1 MRVQTG
7 TSYLAMV
14 PRQMKTFRTRSLL
27 WEKVCSGRREE
38 RDNRSNMASQRARE
52 DPSPPPTCRGEP
64 VPPGPEWEAGIETE
78 EESHGPRTQPR
89 RVTESALSET
99 SPHSPKS
106 SSCASHPATTFRHPP
121 SCDKPCQ
128 FFLSVCQALRRPE
141 QCLSC
146 SSCVPRTQHST
157 WHPPEAPPPC
167 ASVSLL

>member
-1 MRVQTG
+1 
-7 TSYLAMV
+7 
-14 PRQMKTFRTRSLL
+14 MKTFRTRSLL

-128 FFLSVCQALRRPE
+128 FF
-141 QCLSC
+141 CLSAKPSGDQNNVC
-146 SSCVPRTQHST
+146 PVPLASPEPSTAPGTLQRLRLPVPQFPYCERHSIS
-157 WHPPEAPPPC
+157 APTR
-167 ASVSLL
+167 